1 MRKSLIAILFV
12 TILAVLAACGGS
24 DTPKDTTDGNDVNN
38 SGDATSN
45 ETEGSDDVY
54 SFVFLPNTQ
63 NNTFQIAMHE
73 TYQELAKEYG
83 FEYTMLD
90 PDYDLNTQ
98 LNQISDAANQGFDA
112 AFVIPVDSA
121 GIRQGLENLQNS
133 NVPVFNVDTAVIEE
147 DRDLVESIVGTDA
160 YMAGEIM
167 GEQLVEDYP
176 NGAKIAILDFPENES
191 TVQRVKGF
199 MAGLEKGDADYEIV
213 AQQDG
218 KAALDVSLPIA
229 EDIIQANPDLDA
241 FFAINDPSA
250 VGVVAALKSSG
261 KLDDVDVYSIDAS
274 PDGNK
279 ALLDGDFT
287 AVADQV
293 AIEIARE
300 SFLMAIDF
308 LEGKEVEQEVY
319 LPSFNVTADK
329 AEETLDEW
337 Q

>member
-1 MRKSLIAILFV
+1 MLYQHLTLVLDLILLYVFLCFFFFQAEDGIRDGHV
-12 TILAVLAACGGS
+12 TGVQTCALPIS
-24 DTPKDTTDGNDVNN
+24 
-38 SGDATSN
+38 SN

-121 GIRQGLENLQNS
+121 GIRQGLENLQNN

-147 DRDLVESIVGTDA
+147 DRDLVETIVGTDA

-191 TVQRVKGF
+191 TVQR
-199 MAGLEKGDADYEIV
+199 DR
-213 AQQDG
+213 
-218 KAALDVSLPIA
+218 
-229 EDIIQANPDLDA
+229 
-241 FFAINDPSA
+241 
-250 VGVVAALKSSG
+250 KSTRLNS
-261 KLDDVDVYSIDAS
+261 SH
-274 PDGNK
+274 
-279 ALLDGDFT
+279 
-287 AVADQV
+287 V
-293 AIEIARE
+293 AISYAVFCLKKI
-300 SFLMAIDF
+300 
-308 LEGKEVEQEVY
+308 
-319 LPSFNVTADK
+319 NT
-329 AEETLDEW
+329 
-337 Q
+337 